1 MIARALG
8 AVAELQ
14 LRICDIGAAA
24 DRALVAVALALL
36 LALRLAD
43 GVVEVR
49 RLLGPRLLPL
59 GKAPQLRREE
69 HEEVQ
74 QRHERQH
81 HTDPIAGDGAEEDD
95 VREVARIQ
103 NGHPLDLDRNEEEQ
117 QHLRV
122 GIERGKGEEHG
133 KVHILRARH
142 LPVVPGDQ
150 ARDGRAERREEHAA
164 EVVDGELCRTPL
176 ALERRADPV
185 VKVAA
190 HEQPKR
196 SGIHRQEAERQ
207 KPPELPL
214 LEARPA
220 EAENG
225 VKGASVKRGEQGE
238 QIEGDVADDDV
249 EHQVRNAEVRMQHA
263 EAVDAAAQRIQ
274 GRSLRS

>member
-14 LRICDIGAAA
+14 LRIRDVGAAA

-49 RLLGPRLLPL
+49 RLLAPHLLAL
-59 GKAPQLRREE
+59 DKAPELRRKE

-74 QRHERQH
+74 QRHKRQH
-81 HTDPIAGDGAEEDD
+81 RADPVAPDGTEEDD
-95 VREVARIQ
+95 IREVARVQ

-122 GIERGKGEEHG
+122 GIERGEGEEHG
-133 KVHILRARH
+133 KIHIGRARH

-150 ARDGRAERREEHAA
+150 ARDDRAERREEHAA
-164 EVVDGELCRTPL
+164 EVVDGELRRTPL

-185 VKVAA
+185 IEIAA
-190 HEQPKR
+190 HQQPEGSR
-196 SGIHRQEAERQ
+196 VRRQ
-207 KPPELPL
+207 KAEGQQPPKLPL
-214 LEARPA
+214 LEPRPA

>member
-14 LRICDIGAAA
+14 LRIRDVGAAA

-59 GKAPQLRREE
+59 GKAPDLRREE
-69 HEEVQ
+69 HKEVQ

-81 HTDPIAGDGAEEDD
+81 HADPVAPDGTEEDD
-95 VREVARIQ
+95 IREVARVQ

-122 GIERGKGEEHG
+122 GIERGEGEEHG
-133 KVHILRARH
+133 KIHIGRARN

-150 ARDGRAERREEHAA
+150 ARDDRAERREQHAA
-164 EVVDGELCRTPL
+164 EVVDGELRRTPL

-185 VKVAA
+185 IEIAA
-190 HEQPKR
+190 HQQPEGSR
-196 SGIHRQEAERQ
+196 VRRQ
-207 KPPELPL
+207 KAEGQQPPELPL

-225 VKGASVKRGEQGE
+225 IERGIVERGKQGE

>member
-1 MIARALG
+1 MIARALR

-14 LRICDIGAAA
+14 FRICDIGAAA

-59 GKAPQLRREE
+59 GKAPDLRREE
-69 HEEVQ
+69 HKEVQ

-81 HTDPIAGDGAEEDD
+81 HADPIAGGGAEEDD
-95 VREVARIQ
+95 VREVARVQ

-122 GIERGKGEEHG
+122 GIERGEGEEHG
-133 KVHILRARH
+133 KIHIGRARH
-142 LPVVPGDQ
+142 LPVVSGDQ
-150 ARDGRAERREEHAA
+150 ARDDRAERREQHAA
-164 EVVDGELCRTPL
+164 EVVDGELRRTPL

-185 VKVAA
+185 IEIAA
-190 HEQPKR
+190 HQQPEGSR
-196 SGIHRQEAERQ
+196 VRRQ
-207 KPPELPL
+207 KAEGQQPPELPL
-214 LEARPA
+214 LEPRPA

-238 QIEGDVADDDV
+238 QVEGDVADDDV
-249 EHQVRNAEVRMQHA
+249 EHQVRNTEVRMQHA

>member
-8 AVAELQ
+8 AVAKLQ
-14 LRICDIGAAA
+14 LRIRDVGAAA

-59 GKAPQLRREE
+59 GKAPDLRREE
-69 HEEVQ
+69 HKEVQ

-81 HTDPIAGDGAEEDD
+81 RADPVAPDGTEEDD
-95 VREVARIQ
+95 IREVARVQ

-122 GIERGKGEEHG
+122 GIERGEGEEHG
-133 KVHILRARH
+133 KIHIGRARH

-150 ARDGRAERREEHAA
+150 TRDDRAERREEHAA
-164 EVVDGELCRTPL
+164 EVVDGELRRTPL
-176 ALERRADPV
+176 TLERRADPV
-185 VKVAA
+185 IEIAA
-190 HEQPKR
+190 HQQPEGSR
-196 SGIHRQEAERQ
+196 VRRQ
-207 KPPELPL
+207 KAEGQQPPELPL
-214 LEARPA
+214 LEPRPA